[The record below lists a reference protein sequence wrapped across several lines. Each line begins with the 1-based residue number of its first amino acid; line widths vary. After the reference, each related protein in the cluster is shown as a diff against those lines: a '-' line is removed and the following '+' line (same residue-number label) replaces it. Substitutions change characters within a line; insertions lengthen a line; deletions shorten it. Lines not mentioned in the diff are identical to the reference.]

1 MKLILSKQEFLQLRE
16 IIVNIDNKNVSDE
29 FNRIVTNQNPHIES
43 ATNSETLSL
52 SISDDLSKDIGKVL
66 ITHSKGLGKNLNIS
80 LTGLPK
86 ILSQAKKLFADLG
99 TAIKGNSKK

>member
-1 MKLILSKQEFLQLRE
+1 MKLILSKAEFLQLRE

-52 SISDDLSKDIGKVL
+52 SIF
-66 ITHSKGLGKNLNIS
+66 IT
-80 LTGLPK
+80 
-86 ILSQAKKLFADLG
+86 
-99 TAIKGNSKK
+99 